1 MRRNK
6 ECHSACK
13 DDKRANEPS
22 TNQGHIIHQKPNRV
36 TKEGYIILNLKL
48 FNTSI

>member
-6 ECHSACK
+6 ECHSACE

-22 TNQGHIIHQKPNRV
+22 TNQGAIHESRTYYPPK
-36 TKEGYIILNLKL
+36 T
-48 FNTSI
+48 